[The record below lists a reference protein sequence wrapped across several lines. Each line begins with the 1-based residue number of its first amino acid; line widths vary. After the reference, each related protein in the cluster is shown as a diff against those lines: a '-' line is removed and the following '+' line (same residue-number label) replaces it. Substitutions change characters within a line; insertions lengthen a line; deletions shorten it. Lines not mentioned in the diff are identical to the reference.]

1 MIMLDEALTKAVVT
15 KKDGYVEFMRW
26 NILFERY
33 TIITIAHNCVFLQ
46 FLSMIISKSS

>member
-33 TIITIAHNCVFLQ
+33 TIITIDHNSVF
-46 FLSMIISKSS
+46 FAVFIYDH

>member
-33 TIITIAHNCVFLQ
+33 TIINIAHNYVFFLQ
-46 FLSMIISKSS
+46 F